1 MSIPVKPL
9 GYSVLVEII
18 PVQVKS
24 TGGIIL
30 NSADEQKREHGGRD
44 LAKVVAFGPLAFQGV
59 GGTECK
65 TPADWGVAVSDIVEL
80 SARYD
85 GKFTRAREYDEKY
98 KNYRYVNDQDILGLA
113 QGDFLKSLQSEIK

>member
-9 GYSVLVEII
+9 GYNVLVEIV
-18 PVQVKS
+18 PVQIKS
-24 TGGIIL
+24 SSGIIL
-30 NSADEQKREHGGRD
+30 NSENEQKREHSGRD
-44 LAKVVAFGPLAFQGV
+44 LAKVIAFGPLAYQGV

-65 TPADWGVAVSDIVEL
+65 TPAEWGVAVGDIVEL

-85 GKFTRAREYDEKY
+85 GKFTRAKEYNDKY

-113 QGDFLKSLQSEIK
+113 QGEFLESLQSEMK

>member
-9 GYSVLVEII
+9 GYNVLVEIV
-18 PVQVKS
+18 PVQIKS
-24 TGGIIL
+24 SSGIIL
-30 NSADEQKREHGGRD
+30 NSENEQKREHSGRD
-44 LAKVVAFGPLAFQGV
+44 LAKVIAFGPLAYQGV

-65 TPADWGVAVSDIVEL
+65 TPAEWGVAVGDIVEL

-85 GKFTRAREYDEKY
+85 GKFTRAREYSPDY

-113 QGDFLKSLQSEIK
+113 QGDFLESLQSEMK

>member
-9 GYSVLVEII
+9 GYNVLVEIV
-18 PVQVKS
+18 PVQIKS
-24 TGGIIL
+24 SSGIIL
-30 NSADEQKREHGGRD
+30 NSENEQKREHSGRD
-44 LAKVVAFGPLAFQGV
+44 LAKVIAFGPLAYQGV

-65 TPADWGVAVSDIVEL
+65 TPAEWGVAVGDIVEL

-85 GKFTRAREYDEKY
+85 GKFTRAKEYSDKY

-113 QGDFLKSLQSEIK
+113 QGEFLESLQSEMK

>member
-9 GYSVLVEII
+9 GYNVLVEIV
-18 PVQVKS
+18 PVQIKS
-24 TGGIIL
+24 SSGIIL
-30 NSADEQKREHGGRD
+30 NSENEQKREHSGRD
-44 LAKVVAFGPLAFQGV
+44 LAKVIAFGPLAYQGV

-65 TPADWGVAVSDIVEL
+65 TPEEWGVAVGDIVEL

-85 GKFTRAREYDEKY
+85 GKFTRAKEYSDKY

-113 QGDFLKSLQSEIK
+113 QGDFLESLQSEMK